1 METLET
7 DVLVIGAGAAG
18 IRACV
23 AASVAGADVVMVTRE
38 PVVLGG
44 SSFSE
49 FSGGWGIQALIGS
62 EATSESLEAFY
73 EDIVRI
79 GLGQCDTRLV
89 RILVEESGP
98 RLEDLLRYGIRFRKD
113 VQGNY
118 LRHKGCFS
126 DCPRAYLT
134 ADLRNIQQSF
144 LSALEAVPVR
154 IVTGYVKD
162 LIVADNA
169 CWGAE
174 VFASGAEVVQI
185 DAKATVLAT
194 GGGAAIFRDHFVD
207 DQQIGDGYALAH
219 RAGAELIN
227 MEFIQFMLGLRNNDF
242 RRFLPLGQLHQTGR
256 LVSADGRDILCA
268 SIPDESTR
276 AGAVAARQTHFPFS
290 SRDISGRIDVA
301 VAKSNRDGQKVYW
314 AVDKLEAARQEVVHF
329 AHAFNGGIKIDERG
343 ESTLP
348 GLYAAGE
355 VAAGPHGADRI
366 GGCMMTAT
374 QVFGQ
379 RAGQHAGLRALKL
392 RRSRPIVDAREKTVT
407 RRKQT
412 LHRDTPRVFTT
423 IQEKVKNLV
432 SEYVMVL
439 RNKAGL
445 TKCAEG
451 LREAETQLKAWE
463 VTAMSGFPQYF
474 RVRNIILTA
483 GLTVDSALAREESL
497 GAHYRSDFAPGS
509 EEGRA
514 ST

>member
-1 METLET
+1 
-7 DVLVIGAGAAG
+7 
-18 IRACV
+18 
-23 AASVAGADVVMVTRE
+23 
-38 PVVLGG
+38 
-44 SSFSE
+44 
-49 FSGGWGIQALIGS
+49 
-62 EATSESLEAFY
+62 
-73 EDIVRI
+73 
-79 GLGQCDTRLV
+79 
-89 RILVEESGP
+89 
-98 RLEDLLRYGIRFRKD
+98 
-113 VQGNY
+113 
-118 LRHKGCFS
+118 
-126 DCPRAYLT
+126 
-134 ADLRNIQQSF
+134 
-144 LSALEAVPVR
+144 
-154 IVTGYVKD
+154 
-162 LIVADNA
+162 
-169 CWGAE
+169 
-174 VFASGAEVVQI
+174 
-185 DAKATVLAT
+185 
-194 GGGAAIFRDHFVD
+194 
-207 DQQIGDGYALAH
+207 
-219 RAGAELIN
+219 
-227 MEFIQFMLGLRNNDF
+227 
-242 RRFLPLGQLHQTGR
+242 
-256 LVSADGRDILCA
+256 
-268 SIPDESTR
+268 
-276 AGAVAARQTHFPFS
+276 
-290 SRDISGRIDVA
+290 
-301 VAKSNRDGQKVYW
+301 
-314 AVDKLEAARQEVVHF
+314 VDKLETARQEVVHF